1 MLIENYEAGGS
12 TYEFA
17 DRFNMRRNTLRL
29 AGSDLTDRP
38 RRRGR
43 GK

>member
-1 MLIENYEAGGS
+1 MLIEDYEASSS

-17 DRFNMRRNTLRL
+17 DMFNMRRNTLRL
-29 AGSDLTDRP
+29 AGFDLIDRP

>member
-1 MLIENYEAGGS
+1 MLIENYEASGS